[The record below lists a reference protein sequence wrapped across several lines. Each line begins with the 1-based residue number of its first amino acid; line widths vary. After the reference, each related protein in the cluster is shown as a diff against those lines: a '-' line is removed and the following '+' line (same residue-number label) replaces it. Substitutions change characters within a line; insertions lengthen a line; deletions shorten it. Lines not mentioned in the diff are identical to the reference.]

1 MIKKIKHNNIDF
13 TKYDGCITAAFNHRV
28 YAESWYLNLMTNNS
42 WDCLVLNDYEAVMP
56 LPFKKKM
63 GIKYI
68 VMPNFCQQLGVF
80 YAKEITTEQ
89 FTLFEKKLHRY
100 LVRSY
105 HFNEE
110 NTTVFQPKGELRN
123 NYLLNCAKEY
133 SVLKQAYR
141 KNRIYDLLKFEQSS
155 CEIKKEIDFLSI
167 DQLIRLNYNTVFN
180 KQDVM
185 LIKKL
190 LKHAENEKNTEIIQL
205 KIMFSGK
212 CVASNIFLNT
222 KKRVTNSFLFRD
234 KLFNKIN
241 TSTVLIDAIIQQS
254 NGKTLDFEG
263 SMVEGIATFF
273 ESFRAKKHFYTVYHN
288 C

>member
-13 TKYDGCITAAFNHRV
+13 TKYDRCITAAFNHRV

-56 LPFKKKM
+56 LPIKKKL
-63 GIKYI
+63 GVKYI

-80 YAKEITTEQ
+80 YAREITTEQ
-89 FTLFEKKLHRY
+89 FTLFEKKLHKN

-105 HFNEE
+105 QFNEE
-110 NTTVFQPKGELRN
+110 NTSKFNPKGVLKN
-123 NYLLNCAKEY
+123 NYLLDCTKDY
-133 SVLKQAYR
+133 SSLRKSYR
-141 KNRIYDLLKFEQSS
+141 KNRIYDLIKFEESTY
-155 CEIKKEIDFLSI
+155 EIIKEIDFLSI
-167 DQLIRLNYNTVFN
+167 DHLIRLNYNGVFN
-180 KQDVM
+180 KQDVF

-190 LKHAENEKNTEIIQL
+190 LQLAHTEKKTEIIQL
-205 KIMFSGK
+205 KIVFSGK
-212 CVASNIFLNT
+212 CVASSIFLIT

-234 KLFNKIN
+234 KQFNKIN
-241 TSTVLIDAIIQQS
+241 TSTILIDAIIQQS
-254 NGKTLDFEG
+254 SGKTLDFEG

-273 ESFRAKKHFYTVYHN
+273 ESFRAKKHLYTLYRN

>member
-123 NYLLNCAKEY
+123 NY
-133 SVLKQAYR
+133 VLPLENDIENSFELFH
-141 KNRIYDLLKFEQSS
+141 KNRKYDLKKLDNFKYQIVQKSNIVA
-155 CEIKKEIDFLSI
+155 IKVMVDEHY
-167 DQLIRLNYNTVFN
+167 LNIIN
-180 KQDVM
+180 KQQFE
-185 LIKKL
+185 LIEKL
-190 LKHAENEKNTEIIQL
+190 ILESENTPQIIQSNL
-205 KIMFSGK
+205 VMEGK
-212 CVASNIFLNT
+212 MLAVNIFL
-222 KKRVTNSFLFRD
+222 KSSGRVINLCSFRD
-234 KLFNKIN
+234 KKFKQFNTTAALLF
-241 TSTVLIDAIIQQS
+241 DMMQQS
-254 NGKTLDFEG
+254 PNTIFDFEG
-263 SMVEGIATFF
+263 SMIKGVAAFF
-273 ESFRAKKHFYTVYHN
+273 ESFGATKDFYTVYKN